1 MDKLIEFFETL
12 LLYLLYPSSEER
24 ARQFELR
31 KIWKELRYLK
41 LGYTDIHGKKIFS
54 SYASKLYAL
63 YKLVCT
69 LRNTLQL
76 PARRQEL
83 LQENDLLEYLV
94 LQQLEPQ
101 VRRQLNSFS
110 YDFLLE
116 RITHAADQK
125 AAWNAVQ
132 REWTE
137 FSRRVSELQHR
148 KFGNDLYQL
157 ELLYW
162 LLEFDFTSFLKVFD
176 SNFVK
181 DQPKQI
187 PRFADAAADLVDQ
200 YLLDFYFLV
209 ARLRIT
215 SRVRLVLNSLINY
228 YNDDVSEEKTASI
241 RESLDYIELLFEN
254 ELSEST
260 LRSLIQLV
268 RQDPEFDPEAS
279 CNTHD
284 YIDEV
289 HSKLSKRFESNRDRV
304 KRELTDSSLKGRIE
318 ELLTEH
324 SLIGLYGYT
333 RDNEEVFNQLGL
345 SGFLYILPL
354 EVLKTYYQLVFS
366 KGALG
371 SLRRVHEDGYYES
384 SEFQQA
390 LGEALRRFTDV
401 SRQLEQFEA
410 QLLNKNG
417 VSVDSIVEMARLNGN
432 STKNFEVIENYVN
445 QINRQA
451 VKILEYAGNS
461 AEDLHRR
468 IGAVIG
474 DHRASSPRFIT
485 NIRVIGGDRNRD
497 ILQRIGDSYQ
507 GLENLLK
514 IIRSYTVIGE
524 VQVPEQKKE
533 KSA

>member
-1 MDKLIEFFETL
+1 MDKLIEIIETL
-12 LLYLLYPSSEER
+12 FLYILYPSSEER
-24 ARQFELR
+24 ARQLDLR

-41 LGYTDIHGKKIFS
+41 LGYTDLHGKKIFS

-69 LRNTLQL
+69 LRSTLQL

-83 LQENDLLEYLV
+83 LQESDLLEYLV

-110 YDFLLE
+110 YEFLLE
-116 RITHAADQK
+116 RITHAVDQE
-125 AAWNAVQ
+125 AAWKAVH

-137 FSRRVSELQHR
+137 FTRRISELQHR

-157 ELLYW
+157 ELLYG
-162 LLEFDFTSFLKVFD
+162 LLEFDFVSLLKVFD
-176 SNFVK
+176 PTFVK
-181 DQPKQI
+181 EQSQQI
-187 PRFADAAADLVDQ
+187 PRFTDVAADLVDQ
-200 YLLDFYFLV
+200 YLLDFYYIA
-209 ARLRIT
+209 ARLRIN
-215 SRVRLVLNSLINY
+215 SNVRMVLNSLDSY
-228 YNDDVSEEKTASI
+228 YNDDSEEKTTSI

-260 LRSLIQLV
+260 LRSLIQLIH
-268 RQDPEFDPEAS
+268 QDPEFEPEAS

-284 YIDEV
+284 YITEV
-289 HSKLSKRFESNRDRV
+289 HSKLSKRFESSRDRV
-304 KRELTDSSLKGRIE
+304 KRELTDSSLKGRID

-333 RDNEEVFNQLGL
+333 RDNEEVFHQLGL

-371 SLRRVHEDGYYES
+371 SLRKVHEDGYYEA

-390 LGEALRRFTDV
+390 LGEAIRRFTDV

-417 VSVDSIVEMARLNGN
+417 VSIDSIVEMARLNGN
-432 STKNFEVIENYVN
+432 SIKNFEVIEKYVN
-445 QINRQA
+445 EINRQA

-474 DHRASSPRFIT
+474 DHRASKPRFIT

-497 ILQRIGDSYQ
+497 ILQRIGDAYH

-524 VQVPEQKKE
+524 IQTQEHKKE